1 MVKNRHDADG
11 GAHGLGHSGRGL
23 ARDPGRRP
31 GGIPEISF
39 AAPAGTP
46 AGVEVLDL
54 ADLRRRVSAEWLG
67 VPQRPDF
74 HHLIT
79 LTEGTLRHTVDF
91 TAYALDP
98 GPWLWVRPGQVQQW
112 GDLAH
117 AEGTLILFR
126 PDVLDPATTDSARL
140 EDPHAPVLRRPL
152 PDDATALR
160 LAAEHLTAE
169 FYALGRLPLEIHTAA
184 LRHLLAVL
192 VLRLAHLTTPAGS
205 LGPEPDA
212 TYLRFRDAVERS
224 FTGTRRVED
233 YAEALGYSPRTLSRA
248 TLATAGLGAKE
259 FIDRRVVL
267 EAKRLLAHS
276 DETAARIADRLGFSS
291 ATHFSKYFHQ
301 RTGQT
306 PIAFRDTVRGH
317 ATRRPPHHGPEP
329 LDAEGV

>member
-1 MVKNRHDADG
+1 MVKKRHDA
-11 GAHGLGHSGRGL
+11 
-23 ARDPGRRP
+23 AR
-31 GGIPEISF
+31 GIPEIFF

-46 AGVEVLDL
+46 AGVEVLPL
-54 ADLRRRVSAEWLG
+54 ADLRRRVPAERLRA
-67 VPQRPDF
+67 PQRPDF

-79 LTEGTLRHTVDF
+79 LTGGTLRHTVDF
-91 TAYALDP
+91 TAHTLDP

-112 GDLAH
+112 GDLTH

-126 PDVLDPATTDSARL
+126 RDFLDPTTTDGARL
-140 EDPHAPVLRRPL
+140 EDPHAPILRRPL
-152 PDDATALR
+152 PDDVAALR
-160 LAAEHLTAE
+160 LATDHLTAE
-169 FYALGRLPLEIHTAA
+169 FHALGRLPLEIHTAA

-192 VLRLAHLTTPAGS
+192 VLRLAHLTTPAG
-205 LGPEPDA
+205 GPAPEPDA
-212 TYLRFRDAVERS
+212 TYLRFRDAVEKD
-224 FTGTRRVED
+224 FTRTRRVEE
-233 YAEALGYSPRTLSRA
+233 YAETLGYSPRTLSRA

-276 DETAARIADRLGFSS
+276 DRTAARIADQLGFSS

-317 ATRRPPHHGPEP
+317 PAR
-329 LDAEGV
+329 